1 MKKGHFRLTCVPQ
14 KRCCLSSLFIGVW
27 FVFPQLPPHYPP
39 PPPPFLHFFV
49 SVKTVKDAWLLG
61 LSRRNDR
68 PTTSLSGWPGAAGE
82 QYYFNLTPHFNLLK
96 SRKDILLSISS
107 NKNVKFKRTD
117 RVVFRRHL
125 TFPSVLQ
132 WLRLHHLFKCNASV
146 QLGTKDERSFEE
158 TGLETTNAWNRTEWI
173 QKMNYALC
181 LWLWNYSTCLKVS
194 DIQCDTFCFLS
205 DWLGGSIDWVFQG
218 QYLPSLNIN
227 YIAITKDLE
236 KLPPQG
242 YNDIGVVIAKKW
254 ALLAILLAGVYF
266 SARETVLPNSCTGT
280 FSSIASSMFVK
291 FNL

>member
-1 MKKGHFRLTCVPQ
+1 MRPSKTLLLKLPIHWGVIRLSPAASP
-14 KRCCLSSLFIGVW
+14 L
-27 FVFPQLPPHYPP
+27 PP

-158 TGLETTNAWNRTEWI
+158 TGLETTNALRIEPNEYKRWT
-173 QKMNYALC
+173 MHC
-181 LWLWNYSTCLKVS
+181 VC
-194 DIQCDTFCFLS
+194 
-205 DWLGGSIDWVFQG
+205 GFQ
-218 QYLPSLNIN
+218 I
-227 YIAITKDLE
+227 
-236 KLPPQG
+236 
-242 YNDIGVVIAKKW
+242 
-254 ALLAILLAGVYF
+254 
-266 SARETVLPNSCTGT
+266 TVLAWKLVISNAIPFAFCL
-280 FSSIASSMFVK
+280 ID
-291 FNL
+291 

>member
-1 MKKGHFRLTCVPQ
+1 MGCDSSFPS
-14 KRCCLSSLFIGVW
+14 CL
-27 FVFPQLPPHYPP
+27 PTTPP

-68 PTTSLSGWPGAAGE
+68 PTTALSGWPGAAGE

-146 QLGTKDERSFEE
+146 QLGAKDERSFEE
-158 TGLETTNAWNRTEWI
+158 TGLETTNAWNRTESI

-181 LWLWNYSTCLKVS
+181 LWLSNYSTCLKVS

-205 DWLGGSIDWVFQG
+205 DWLRWLDRLSCSGSIPPKFEHKLRRHYQRFGKITTTGLQWHRSCHSKEMGAISYFTCRRIFLGTGNCPSKFVHGNVF
-218 QYLPSLNIN
+218 LHSLL
-227 YIAITKDLE
+227 D
-236 KLPPQG
+236 
-242 YNDIGVVIAKKW
+242 V
-254 ALLAILLAGVYF
+254 
-266 SARETVLPNSCTGT
+266 REV
-280 FSSIASSMFVK
+280 
-291 FNL
+291 